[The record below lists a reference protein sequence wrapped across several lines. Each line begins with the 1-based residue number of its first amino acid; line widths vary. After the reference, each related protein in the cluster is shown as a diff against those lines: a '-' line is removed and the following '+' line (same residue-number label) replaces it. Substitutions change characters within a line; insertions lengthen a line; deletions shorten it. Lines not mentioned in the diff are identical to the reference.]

1 LLDEQLLVK
10 RCLQGHAPSQKEL
23 YNLFSSKMLGVCY
36 RYANST
42 QEAEDFLQD
51 AMITVF
57 RKLDQFRNEGG
68 VERWMYRVTVNACIN
83 GIRARRRH
91 TEQLDS
97 TAAQN
102 MPVAS
107 QTEPGV
113 YNELIEMVR
122 QLPEG
127 ARTVFNLH
135 AVEGYPHVEIAKL
148 LDVNVNT
155 VRSRYS
161 QARELLMKKIG
172 SEPPKK

>member
-1 LLDEQLLVK
+1 
-10 RCLQGHAPSQKEL
+10 
-23 YNLFSSKMLGVCY
+23 
-36 RYANST
+36 
-42 QEAEDFLQD
+42 
-51 AMITVF
+51 
-57 RKLDQFRNEGG
+57 
-68 VERWMYRVTVNACIN
+68 VNACIN